1 MGWKM
6 SRYFYE
12 TIWNRNNVARQSGTA
27 GKAGYG
33 AYETVTRSTINRH
46 IPHSHPSKHC
56 HFVNQVKFFLNGM
69 WYVYFS
75 RNSSWAYDK
84 SSHPYYRVIHKGF
97 WIKDKTGW
105 FSWFCQMHNQKK
117 KVPWKMEK
125 IQKNPFILPFYSIFG
140 FGKTNEKE
148 LNEWYNTTRDTYA
161 WIIDNFKCQCRLLF
175 CSPSFTSTQHIS
187 SLLCIWDFLRKIL
200 CGGVLSSKTPN
211 FSSSKHFCKIHFSLE
226 GKW

>member
-84 SSHPYYRVIHKGF
+84 SSHPYDRVIHKGF
-97 WIKDKTGW
+97 WIKIKLVGFRDFVKRTTRR
-105 FSWFCQMHNQKK
+105 KK
-117 KVPWKMEK
+117 FLRKWKRYK
-125 IQKNPFILPFYSIFG
+125 KNPCILPFYSIFLVSG
-140 FGKTNEKE
+140 RQMKRSWMNDTTQQRDMHELSITLNVNADCFFARPPTQVHNTLARFYAHAIFFEK
-148 LNEWYNTTRDTYA
+148 NTLWRR
-161 WIIDNFKCQCRLLF
+161 IVF
-175 CSPSFTSTQHIS
+175 
-187 SLLCIWDFLRKIL
+187 
-200 CGGVLSSKTPN
+200 
-211 FSSSKHFCKIHFSLE
+211 
-226 GKW
+226 